1 MMPGEDSRL
10 QECTFVILG
19 GTGDLSRRKLV
30 PAIYRLLADKRV
42 NKLSL
47 ILISFSQTSA
57 QAVLLQARS
66 FIGKVDDEVWQQLA
80 NATYYHCMDFHN
92 ETAYASLHDMLREIE
107 QKHGLPGNRIFY
119 LATMPHHFE
128 VITKNFAKY
137 GIVNTDPSCQLAGQM
152 PWARVVYEKPFGY
165 DLASARTLNRSI
177 TRAFCERCV
186 FRIDHYLGK
195 ELVGNIAL
203 VRFTNRV
210 FEPLWNCKH
219 IESVHILLSETLG
232 LEGRGAFYDSY
243 GVLKDM
249 VQSHMLQ
256 ILSLIAME
264 APTYLA
270 ADYIR
275 SAKAAVLKR
284 IIVEDVVLGQYEGY
298 HDEPAVKKESM
309 TETFAALRVKV
320 RNKRWQGVPFYLTT
334 GKCLDK
340 KTASV
345 VVKFKPVKCLLN
357 FCPTTTNTLTID
369 ITPHEG
375 FYLGLHVKTPGVANQ
390 VQQVSMDFCHSCLFG
405 PNTPEAYEV
414 LLADVIKGDQSAFLR
429 ADEIELAW
437 KVIAQVQA
445 MCKPLQRYKKGSVGP
460 DVVTLLEEQ
469 KGNI

>member
-1 MMPGEDSRL
+1 MVHDGDGRL

-19 GTGDLSRRKLV
+19 GTGDLSRRKLI
-30 PAIYRLLADKRV
+30 PAIYKLLADKRV

-47 ILISFSQTSA
+47 VLISLSQTTG
-57 QAVLLQARS
+57 QAILEQAHA
-66 FIGKVDDEVWQQLA
+66 FIGNVDATVWRQLGEV
-80 NATYYHCMDFHN
+80 TYYHCMDFHDAA
-92 ETAYASLHDMLREIE
+92 AYQSLHTMLHEIE
-107 QKHGLPGNRIFY
+107 QKHGLSGNRIFY

-128 VITKNFAKY
+128 VITKNLAKH
-137 GIVNTDPSCQLAGQM
+137 GIVNTDPSCQLAGQE

-165 DLASARTLNRSI
+165 DLVSARTLNKSI

-232 LEGRGAFYDSY
+232 LEGRGAFYDTY
-243 GVLKDM
+243 GVIKDM
-249 VQSHMLQ
+249 VQSHMMQ
-256 ILSLIAME
+256 ILALVAME
-264 APTYLA
+264 APKHLTA
-270 ADYIR
+270 EYIR
-275 SAKAAVLKR
+275 SAKAAVLRR
-284 IIVEDVVLGQYEGY
+284 IEVEDVVLGQYDGY
-298 HDEPAVKKESM
+298 HNEPAVKKDSK

-320 RNKRWQGVPFYLTT
+320 RNRRWQGVPFYMVT

-340 KTASV
+340 KAASIV
-345 VVKFKPVKCLLN
+345 IKFKPVKCLLN

-390 VQQVSMDFCHSCLFG
+390 VQPVSMDFCHSCLFG

-414 LLADVIKGDQSAFLR
+414 LLADVIKGDQAAFLR

-437 KVIAQVQA
+437 KVVEQIQKKQ
-445 MCKPLQRYKKGSVGP
+445 KPLHGYKRGSSGP
-460 DVVTLLEEQ
+460 VEVKQLYEDKENL
-469 KGNI
+469 